1 MFQFIK
7 NIISRIKHYF
17 YKRKMVKFI
26 RFYREHPAEFAEGY
40 LGCKLYPYQK
50 ELINKMNYVDSTNPS
65 GVK

>member
-1 MFQFIK
+1 
-7 NIISRIKHYF
+7 
-17 YKRKMVKFI
+17 MVKFI